1 MRQAETALI
10 VFVAVFAAASTAVA
24 ASSQGPLMN
33 SGSRPIPGRP
43 VPGRPIPTRPSPYD
57 KAPSLTPSAK
67 SAPAKEPYDYR
78 YYGDTDRGTVGCH
91 WMAERAIATKGAN
104 WWNRYRACKATK
116 SK

>member
-1 MRQAETALI
+1 MRQAEKALI
-10 VFVAVFAAASTAVA
+10 VFVAVLASASAAVA
-24 ASSQGPLMN
+24 ASGPGPLTN

-57 KAPSLTPSAK
+57 KAPSLTPSTK
-67 SAPAKEPYDYR
+67 SGPAKEPYDYR
-78 YYGDTDRGTVGCH
+78 YYGDIDRGTVGCR
-91 WMAERAIATKGAN
+91 WMADRAIATKSAI

>member
-1 MRQAETALI
+1 MKPAETALMA
-10 VFVAVFAAASTAVA
+10 FVAVFASASAVWAASGP
-24 ASSQGPLMN
+24 GPLMN

-57 KAPSLTPSAK
+57 KAPSLTPSIK
-67 SAPAKEPYDYR
+67 SSPAKEPYDYR
-78 YYGDTDRGTVGCH
+78 YYGDADRGSAGCH
-91 WMAERAIATKGAN
+91 WMAERAIATKNSN